1 MERKTLIPYNVKAIC
16 RFKNF
21 KSMIKFIK
29 KWNIANIMA
38 RLFPFVAVSC
48 LIWYELDPNIESM
61 YAKIQLSITG
71 LFASSKIIVM
81 VHEL

>member
-1 MERKTLIPYNVKAIC
+1 MKIKYKQFL
-16 RFKNF
+16 
-21 KSMIKFIK
+21 IKFIK

-61 YAKIQLSITG
+61 YAKIHLSITG

-81 VHEL
+81 VREP